1 MGAYVFDLAVIQFDP
16 ILGFTK
22 NCLLIEIIGHL
33 ADTLENNWRIIV
45 IFRRC
50 LIVHLV
56 QPNREN
62 RREKFQGQSQSG
74 QDGGN
79 GQDWN
84 AKVNS
89 MEPTSHHQPV
99 EVLISER
106 LGLGRTPG

>member
-16 ILGFTK
+16 IPGFTK

-56 QPNREN
+56 QPNRSEN
-62 RREKFQGQSQSG
+62 RREKFQGQI
-74 QDGGN
+74 
-79 GQDWN
+79 
-84 AKVNS
+84 
-89 MEPTSHHQPV
+89 HQW
-99 EVLISER
+99 
-106 LGLGRTPG
+106 